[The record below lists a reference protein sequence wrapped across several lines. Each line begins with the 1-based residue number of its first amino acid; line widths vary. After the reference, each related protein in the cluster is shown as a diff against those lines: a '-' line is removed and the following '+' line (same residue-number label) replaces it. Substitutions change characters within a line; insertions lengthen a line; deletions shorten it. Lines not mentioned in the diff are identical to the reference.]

1 MINRQI
7 PDEKDK
13 GEYGRMKY
21 AYRLG
26 KALMLP
32 VACLPVA
39 GLLMGVGFW
48 LDPVGQGENL
58 LLAHVMILAGSVLV
72 DNMSLLFTLGVAV
85 GLADEQDGTA
95 ALAGVISWLMIQK
108 ILSPDNVVILTGNR
122 VDASSFSYINNQF
135 VGILSGWIGAYC
147 CNKYRFKV
155 FHGPLQIYGG
165 RVYALMM
172 ATIYAALAS
181 IMLLFTWP
189 YLHSACLYV
198 GESLIGTGALGAG
211 VYGFLNRLLIP
222 TGFHHVLNS
231 VFWFDLAGIADL
243 NSFWNGTGVYGQTGM
258 YMTGYFPVMIFGLPG
273 AALAMYHTAYPAQKK
288 MAAGLL
294 LTASLCS
301 VLTGV
306 TEPLEFAFMFLA
318 PDLFLLHAILMGISM
333 YICAALPFRIG
344 FNFSAGLMDYFMCLN
359 APMTQNPGLL
369 LPVGLLFGLLYYIVF
384 RFCILHFHLKTPG
397 REASE
402 KENEKK

>member
-1 MINRQI
+1 
-7 PDEKDK
+7 
-13 GEYGRMKY
+13 MKY

-26 KALMLP
+26 KAVMLP

-58 LLAHVMILAGSVLV
+58 LLAHVMILAGSVLI

-155 FHGPLQIYGG
+155 FRGPLQIYGG

-181 IMLLFTWP
+181 IMLLFAWP

-318 PDLFLLHAILMGISM
+318 PGLFLLHAILMGISM

-402 KENEKK
+402 KENEKKKRFSI

>member
-1 MINRQI
+1 
-7 PDEKDK
+7 
-13 GEYGRMKY
+13 MKY

-26 KALMLP
+26 KAVMLP

-58 LLAHVMILAGSVLV
+58 LLAHVMILAGSVLI

-155 FHGPLQIYGG
+155 FRGPLQIYGG

-181 IMLLFTWP
+181 IMLLFAWP
-189 YLHSACLYV
+189 YLHSVCLYV

-306 TEPLEFAFMFLA
+306 TEPLEFTFMFLA
-318 PDLFLLHAILMGISM
+318 PGLFLLHAILMGISM

>member
-1 MINRQI
+1 
-7 PDEKDK
+7 
-13 GEYGRMKY
+13 MKY

-26 KALMLP
+26 KAVMLP

-58 LLAHVMILAGSVLV
+58 LLAHVMILAGTVLI

-95 ALAGVISWLMIQK
+95 ALAGVISWLMVQK

-181 IMLLFTWP
+181 IMLLFAWP

-318 PDLFLLHAILMGISM
+318 PGLFLLHAILMGISM

-397 REASE
+397 REAFE

>member
-1 MINRQI
+1 
-7 PDEKDK
+7 
-13 GEYGRMKY
+13 MKY

-26 KALMLP
+26 KAVMLP

-58 LLAHVMILAGSVLV
+58 LLAHVMILAGTVLI

-181 IMLLFTWP
+181 IMLLFAWP
-189 YLHSACLYV
+189 YLHSVCLYV

-318 PDLFLLHAILMGISM
+318 PGLFLLHAILMGISM

>member
-1 MINRQI
+1 
-7 PDEKDK
+7 
-13 GEYGRMKY
+13 MKY

-26 KALMLP
+26 KAVMLP

-58 LLAHVMILAGSVLV
+58 LLAHVMIFAGSVLI

-181 IMLLFTWP
+181 IMLLFAWP

-318 PDLFLLHAILMGISM
+318 PGLFLLHAILMGISM

-402 KENEKK
+402 K

>member
-1 MINRQI
+1 
-7 PDEKDK
+7 
-13 GEYGRMKY
+13 MKY

-26 KALMLP
+26 KAVMLP

-58 LLAHVMILAGSVLV
+58 LLAHVMILAGSVLI

-108 ILSPDNVVILTGNR
+108 ILLPDNVVILTGNR

-181 IMLLFTWP
+181 IMLLFAWP

-318 PDLFLLHAILMGISM
+318 PGLFLLHAILMGISM

>member
-1 MINRQI
+1 
-7 PDEKDK
+7 
-13 GEYGRMKY
+13 MKY

-26 KALMLP
+26 KAVMLP

-58 LLAHVMILAGSVLV
+58 LLAHVMILAGSVLI

-181 IMLLFTWP
+181 IMLLFAWP
-189 YLHSACLYV
+189 YLHSVCLYV

-318 PDLFLLHAILMGISM
+318 PGLFLLHAILMGISM
-333 YICAALPFRIG
+333 HICAALPFRIG

>member
-1 MINRQI
+1 
-7 PDEKDK
+7 
-13 GEYGRMKY
+13 MKY

-26 KALMLP
+26 KAVMLP

-58 LLAHVMILAGSVLV
+58 LLAHVMILAGSVLI

-108 ILSPDNVVILTGNR
+108 ILSPDNVVILTGSR

-155 FHGPLQIYGG
+155 FRGPLQIYGG

-181 IMLLFTWP
+181 IMLLFAWP

-211 VYGFLNRLLIP
+211 IYGFLNRLLIP

-318 PDLFLLHAILMGISM
+318 PGLFLLHAILMGISM

>member
-1 MINRQI
+1 
-7 PDEKDK
+7 
-13 GEYGRMKY
+13 MKY

-58 LLAHVMILAGSVLV
+58 LLAHVMILAGSVLI

-155 FHGPLQIYGG
+155 FRGPLQIYGG

-181 IMLLFTWP
+181 IMLLFAWP
-189 YLHSACLYV
+189 YLHSVCLYV

-318 PDLFLLHAILMGISM
+318 PDLFLIHAILMGISM

>member
-1 MINRQI
+1 
-7 PDEKDK
+7 
-13 GEYGRMKY
+13 MKY

-26 KALMLP
+26 KAVMLP

-58 LLAHVMILAGSVLV
+58 LLAHVMILAGTVLI

-155 FHGPLQIYGG
+155 FRGPLQIYGG
-165 RVYALMM
+165 RVYALIM

-181 IMLLFTWP
+181 IMLLFAWP
-189 YLHSACLYV
+189 YLHSVCLYV

-318 PDLFLLHAILMGISM
+318 PGLFLLHAILMGISM

>member
-1 MINRQI
+1 
-7 PDEKDK
+7 
-13 GEYGRMKY
+13 MKY

-26 KALMLP
+26 KAVMLP

-58 LLAHVMILAGSVLV
+58 LLAHVMILAGSVLI

-85 GLADEQDGTA
+85 GLADEHDGTA
-95 ALAGVISWLMIQK
+95 ALAGVISWVMIQK

-181 IMLLFTWP
+181 IMLLFAWP

-318 PDLFLLHAILMGISM
+318 PGLFLLHAILMGISM

-369 LPVGLLFGLLYYIVF
+369 LPVGILFGLLYYIVF

>member
-1 MINRQI
+1 
-7 PDEKDK
+7 
-13 GEYGRMKY
+13 MKY

-26 KALMLP
+26 KAVMLP

-58 LLAHVMILAGSVLV
+58 LLAHVMILAGTVLI

-95 ALAGVISWLMIQK
+95 ALAGVISWLMVQK

-155 FHGPLQIYGG
+155 FRGPLQIYGG

-181 IMLLFTWP
+181 IMLLFAWP
-189 YLHSACLYV
+189 YLHSVCLYV

-318 PDLFLLHAILMGISM
+318 PGLFLLHAILMGISM

-397 REASE
+397 REAFE

>member
-1 MINRQI
+1 
-7 PDEKDK
+7 
-13 GEYGRMKY
+13 MKY

-26 KALMLP
+26 KAVMLP

-58 LLAHVMILAGSVLV
+58 LLAHVMILAGTVLI

-172 ATIYAALAS
+172 ATVYAALAS
-181 IMLLFTWP
+181 VVLLFAWP

-318 PDLFLLHAILMGISM
+318 PGLFLLHAILMGISM

>member
-1 MINRQI
+1 
-7 PDEKDK
+7 
-13 GEYGRMKY
+13 MKY

-26 KALMLP
+26 KAVMLP
-32 VACLPVA
+32 VACLPAA

-58 LLAHVMILAGSVLV
+58 LLAHVMILAGSVLI

-95 ALAGVISWLMIQK
+95 ALAGVIGWLMIQK

-155 FHGPLQIYGG
+155 FRGPLQIYGG

-181 IMLLFTWP
+181 IMLLFAWP
-189 YLHSACLYV
+189 YLHSVCLYV

-318 PDLFLLHAILMGISM
+318 PGLFLLHAILMGISM

>member
-1 MINRQI
+1 
-7 PDEKDK
+7 
-13 GEYGRMKY
+13 MKY

-26 KALMLP
+26 KAVMLP

-58 LLAHVMILAGSVLV
+58 LLAHVMILAGSVLI

-95 ALAGVISWLMIQK
+95 ALAGVVSWLMIQK

-181 IMLLFTWP
+181 IMLLFAWP

-318 PDLFLLHAILMGISM
+318 PGLFLLHAILMGISM

>member
-1 MINRQI
+1 
-7 PDEKDK
+7 
-13 GEYGRMKY
+13 MKY

-181 IMLLFTWP
+181 IMLLFAWP
-189 YLHSACLYV
+189 YLHSVCLYV

-318 PDLFLLHAILMGISM
+318 PGLFLLHAILMGISM

-384 RFCILHFHLKTPG
+384 RFCILRFHLKTPG

>member
-1 MINRQI
+1 
-7 PDEKDK
+7 
-13 GEYGRMKY
+13 MKY

-26 KALMLP
+26 KAVMLP

-58 LLAHVMILAGSVLV
+58 LLAHVMILAGSVLI

-108 ILSPDNVVILTGNR
+108 ILSPDNVVILTGSR

-181 IMLLFTWP
+181 IMLLFAWP

-288 MAAGLL
+288 MATGLL

-318 PDLFLLHAILMGISM
+318 PGLFLLHAILMGISM